1 MNNSTSVEQTLLITD
16 VSILWR
22 NVLVGAVLVATM
34 VLTVLGNLLVV
45 FAVLREHHMRSN
57 LTNRFLVSLAVADL
71 LMGSVVMP
79 FALMHTLRDGYWSFG
94 RDWCDLWHAF
104 DVLSSTASILNLCAI
119 AIERF
124 WATENPISYASQKTR
139 RRCTIMLVSVWI
151 CSAAISFPAVA
162 WWRRTDD
169 YFEDGPTEC
178 HFTYDR
184 AYLICSSLVS
194 FYIPL
199 VVMTSV
205 YVKIYRT
212 ATKLIRSL
220 QIGEKVVPCKVNKTS
235 RLKALQRVTRSKGT
249 QGHNILST
257 MSRLENPVDKVILR
271 IHRGCRPKPN
281 VTVCKP
287 TNGVSRDGSVQ
298 GNSTPI
304 GQRISVLLN
313 AANPSPSSVP
323 SVNGFI
329 CGNCQGCLSTGM
341 VPEFG
346 SDKSLFGNVRRLG
359 PDQMITTAVPVPVG
373 VNKTASNHSSS
384 NTNIRNNNNNNNNN
398 NNSNTIGVNPNSH
411 GAPRNS
417 YPSLI
422 SRATRACVT
431 CCCPVKA
438 NMNQSIQ
445 ERTHLGPIPG
455 EEDLAYGELVKC
467 GQITSQPSVA
477 RLVMHNTPESGQSRA
492 KQWVNRLRIFAATTR
507 ISKYVREQ
515 KAAKTLGLV
524 MGLFIGCWLPF
535 FVCNIIVAFNPEL
548 VIKNVTFQHVL
559 IVVTWLG
566 YVNSCINPIIY
577 AHSMREFRRAFKRLL
592 CSWWWNYA
600 NQKRLRDGKGR
611 RLYGTHRLN
620 GTSNVVARLERH
632 TINEVKFG
640 QLDCLE
646 LANKQTRPDETT
658 HRLEVHV
665 STCSNGYRVATQG
678 QPGQTSTHLHLF
690 GSNINNMHTDA
701 LTTKNFVIKTGGM
714 YSGPP
719 SLVHQPN
726 LSPVFL
732 GQRTANEKP
741 RVLSASN
748 IPYSPSSSL
757 SSTSVTSPRGQ
768 ARVRGRAKTPA
779 PESLPSPGKRF
790 HNNLDRICTEAT
802 F

>member
-1 MNNSTSVEQTLLITD
+1 MINSTIGDTLFLTD

-22 NVLVGAVLVATM
+22 NVAIGAILIATM
-34 VLTVLGNLLVV
+34 ALTVLGNLLVV

-104 DVLSSTASILNLCAI
+104 DVLCSTASILNLCAI

-151 CSAAISFPAVA
+151 CSIAISFPAVA

-169 YFEDGPTEC
+169 YHDDGPNEC

-220 QIGEKVVPCKVNKTS
+220 QIGEKVVPCNVNKKN
-235 RLKALQRVTRSKGT
+235 RLNAFKRAAQPTGT
-249 QGHNILST
+249 QGRNIFST

-281 VTVCKP
+281 VTICVP
-287 TNGVSRDGSVQ
+287 TNDENPTDIHHNLS
-298 GNSTPI
+298 PM
-304 GQRISVLLN
+304 GQRIGVLH
-313 AANPSPSSVP
+313 NPTSQPASNTSSA
-323 SVNGFI
+323 NGFI
-329 CGNCQGCLSTGM
+329 CGDCRGYLSTGLI
-341 VPEFG
+341 PELGSGLSPFG
-346 SDKSLFGNVRRLG
+346 HMHRLPG
-359 PDQMITTAVPVPVG
+359 DQMVAPNDAHDADVSVISRSTRACMTCCLKGNADPPVPVR
-373 VNKTASNHSSS
+373 
-384 NTNIRNNNNNNNNN
+384 TNQ
-398 NNSNTIGVNPNSH
+398 T
-411 GAPRNS
+411 
-417 YPSLI
+417 
-422 SRATRACVT
+422 
-431 CCCPVKA
+431 
-438 NMNQSIQ
+438 NQ
-445 ERTHLGPIPG
+445 PG
-455 EEDLAYGELVKC
+455 DDSAYKEILKRGK
-467 GQITSQPSVA
+467 ITSQPSVA
-477 RLVMHNTPESGQSRA
+477 RLVMHNTPEPGQSRA
-492 KQWVNRLRIFAATTR
+492 KQWVSRLRIFAATTR

-535 FVCNIIVAFNPEL
+535 FVCNIIVAFSPQG
-548 VIKNVTFQHVL
+548 VIESVTFQHVL

-592 CSWWWNYA
+592 CSWWWDYA
-600 NQKRLRDGKGR
+600 NQKRFRNGKGR
-611 RLYGTHRLN
+611 LYGVNRPN
-620 GTSNVVARLERH
+620 VTSNVPVRIDRH
-632 TINEVKFG
+632 TMHEFSGKFG

-646 LANKQTRPDETT
+646 LASKPEET
-658 HRLEVHV
+658 HRFDMHL
-665 STCSNGYRVATQG
+665 STCNGYLVA
-678 QPGQTSTHLHLF
+678 PNDQTNQAYSPVWF
-690 GSNINNMHTDA
+690 CGSHTDA
-701 LTTKNFVIKTGGM
+701 TTTKKYVFKTGGLH
-714 YSGPP
+714 SGPP

-726 LSPVFL
+726 LSPAYL
-732 GQRTANEKP
+732 AQSTGTRKP
-741 RVLSASN
+741 RVLSVSH
-748 IPYSPSSSL
+748 IPHTSPTTSSSL
-757 SSTSVTSPRGQ
+757 SVNKIQQKMGQ
-768 ARVRGRAKTPA
+768 MC
-779 PESLPSPGKRF
+779 S
-790 HNNLDRICTEAT
+790 EAT
-802 F
+802 C